1 MLRVYINSHKH
12 GSTQHMAKTLRIA
25 EQSSIQH
32 CHWCLYHAKAA
43 LIIVTHATRQTV
55 QCTTLPMAMTS
66 VMAMASLLAM
76 TAEGTM
82 NGTIP
87 GKNMVGH

>member
-1 MLRVYINSHKH
+1 
-12 GSTQHMAKTLRIA
+12 MAKTLRIA